1 MRHKYR
7 NQSFQI
13 PSLPF
18 LSIML
23 GLMSVMA
30 LTTIGISVEERSQ
43 QKKISSV
50 ELVGIPANFI
60 PFHMRCTK
68 TVLSWLDDRN
78 TWQNISF
85 FELITL
91 INSKEKLRLSTSKS
105 QAFLTFLENKTIE
118 NRKLSYSRQQ
128 NTLILW
134 VEPDGV
140 DTAAVVQYIVNNH
153 KLPLRIG
160 SLPILE
166 GEDIFHEAEPV
177 H

>member
-7 NQSFQI
+7 DQSFQI

-30 LTTIGISVEERSQ
+30 LTTIGISVEERIE
-43 QKKISSV
+43 QKKISTV

-68 TVLSWLDDRN
+68 TILSWLDEHN
-78 TWQNISF
+78 TWQDISL
-85 FELITL
+85 FELVTL
-91 INSKEKLRLSTSKS
+91 INSKSKTILSTSKS
-105 QAFLTFLENKTIE
+105 QAFLAFIKKKTIE

-134 VEPDGV
+134 IEPDGV
-140 DTAAVVQYIVNNH
+140 DTATIVQYIVNNH

-177 H
+177 D